1 MAGSR
6 TLTTTRSG
14 SRRASWCGSMRAL
27 DRKMLR
33 DLRGMRGQVIAIAL
47 VIIAGVATFVSMH
60 SVMQALQQTLAA
72 YYRDYR
78 FADGFASVRR
88 APETLADRIRAVPG

>member
-6 TLTTTRSG
+6 TSTSMRSG
-14 SRRASWCGSMRAL
+14 SRRATWCGSVRAL

-33 DLRGMRGQVIAIAL
+33 DLGGMRGQVIAIVL
-47 VIIAGVATFVSMH
+47 VIVAGVATYVSMT
-60 SVMQALQQTLAA
+60 SVMHALQRTLTD

-88 APETLADRIRAVPG
+88 APETLADRLRA